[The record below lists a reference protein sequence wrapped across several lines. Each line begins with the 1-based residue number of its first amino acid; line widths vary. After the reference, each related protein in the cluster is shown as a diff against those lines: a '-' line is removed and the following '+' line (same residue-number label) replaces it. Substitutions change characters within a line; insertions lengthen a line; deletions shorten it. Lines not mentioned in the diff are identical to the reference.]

1 MAIFFSSI
9 SIQNNK
15 CKEGNGIF
23 IEINHMID
31 FSKEMSSANLGFPF
45 KTGNLVVAWLILKK
59 KPFFSSFSR
68 LVEMAGWLFT
78 ESVRALL
85 VVVADYYSWALSLA
99 AQQLWLLSLG
109 TAHFILD
116 WSLLTFLLRY
126 FLRLL
131 LLFLASRPSSL
142 PPSPS
147 IKR

>member
-59 KPFFSSFSR
+59 KTFFSSFSR

-85 VVVADYYSWALSLA
+85 VVVADYYS
-99 AQQLWLLSLG
+99 
-109 TAHFILD
+109 
-116 WSLLTFLLRY
+116 
-126 FLRLL
+126 
-131 LLFLASRPSSL
+131 
-142 PPSPS
+142 
-147 IKR
+147 